1 MIDLQELAEQNP
13 TLTEDELIE
22 SAKYF
27 ELEDELEEFMGGEI
41 SAFKDKTLQTKE
53 EILESVKETRRKY
66 QEEALSADAKHSESF
81 YKALDSLLVG
91 FYNEVALRHLPE
103 PLNDWW
109 NYSYSIESSGIK
121 LLLNHISWTHD
132 CKDDYDCHRDEKLV
146 LTEVSARMMT
156 VSEFAKAN
164 GVAPVTVRQW
174 IRRAKIRNAIKY
186 GREWLV
192 PELTESPKWNHYVP
206 CHYCWSAKLTN
217 LPKNFEYLNEYK
229 CVFICQK
236 SNNAKKY
243 IITLYPNVPGKFVR
257 GLDYM
262 GDGNIVNEYKEEFRS
277 SHSKELDR
285 EKVMVISNRERE
297 ELELYLIGN
306 ILVESETQMSRENE
320 IEEVGTEE
328 Y

>member
-53 EILESVKETRRKY
+53 EILESVKETRHKY

-109 NYSYSIESSGIK
+109 DYSYSIESSGIK

-206 CHYCWSAKLTN
+206 CHYCWSANLIN

-236 SNNAKKY
+236 SNNAKEY

-277 SHSKELDR
+277 SHSKELDG

-297 ELELYLIGN
+297 ALELYLIGN